1 MSNDG
6 ISVFPNPTD
15 GEININIKD
24 LEGKEVLV
32 VIRDITGKECFSKVI
47 ISQENL
53 QLIAVDSEQK
63 LAAGTYIV
71 TASTSNKL
79 YSKKIIV
86 K

>member
-1 MSNDG
+1 M
-6 ISVFPNPTD
+6 
-15 GEININIKD
+15 
-24 LEGKEVLV
+24 
-32 VIRDITGKECFSKVI
+32 TGKECFSKVI

-79 YSKKIIV
+79 YSKKFIV